1 MGGIYSRLSGR
12 GVVRSHG
19 GRGNGIFFGRAG
31 KCERKRAVAEQM
43 EKKCMEQIKVY
54 RLALKAVERDL
65 DNTTRQIQEKPE
77 LRKYLMPEHE
87 ELIETRKTLIK
98 KIDELANK

>member
-1 MGGIYSRLSGR
+1 
-12 GVVRSHG
+12 
-19 GRGNGIFFGRAG
+19 
-31 KCERKRAVAEQM
+31 
-43 EKKCMEQIKVY
+43 MEQRKVY